1 MKTLTHLQIAGSL
14 LVCSLIPWGNAMA
27 ANTDMEIITVTYR
40 SPIDYALYQHTTE
53 ILNEFRLEI
62 REDISIQAR
71 NSLLEMARAHGVNR
85 IAAAQVNAKDKN
97 LASMWLSQTAKANK

>member
-1 MKTLTHLQIAGSL
+1 MKTLTHLQIASSL
-14 LVCSLIPWGNAMA
+14 LVCSLIPLSHAMA
-27 ANTDMEIITVTYR
+27 ANPNMEIITVTYR
-40 SPIDYALYQHTTE
+40 SPLDYALYQHTTE
-53 ILNEFRLEI
+53 ILSEFRLEI

-71 NSLLEMARAHGVNR
+71 NGLLEMAKAHGVNR

>member
-14 LVCSLIPWGNAMA
+14 LVCSLIPLSNAMA
-27 ANTDMEIITVTYR
+27 ANTNMEIITVTYR
-40 SPIDYALYQHTTE
+40 SPLDYALYQHTTE
-53 ILNEFRLEI
+53 ILSEFRLEI

-71 NSLLEMARAHGVNR
+71 NGLLEMAK
-85 IAAAQVNAKDKN
+85 AQRLNHIEVAQATAKDKN